1 MAGAV
6 VVKFGQIMA
15 TVAVAVS
22 AEAMVFVVFVA
33 VMMQPAAGTA
43 AAWKPAPGPPA
54 AADAPS
60 VAQLCMLA
68 LVIELLL
75 ATEPP
80 ETATAASAQRYLAGT
95 KLGASLIV
103 SALVAEELFVL
114 AAMDV
119 LLFGQVTHQACP
131 YYQCSH

>member
-1 MAGAV
+1 M

-33 VMMQPAAGTA
+33 AAGTA

>member
-1 MAGAV
+1 VAGAV

-33 VMMQPAAGTA
+33 AAGTA